1 MPQVSLIIPV
11 FRDTAEARKLLVTL
25 VPDSRVEIIIVD
37 GGCDLNLD
45 KITASRTDVKLLRT
59 SPGRGRQMNVGGTSA
74 TGNWL
79 LFLHA
84 DCRLPHKWLTAID
97 SAGQDP
103 ATVGGWFQ
111 FQLNTQVWQARIL
124 EYFVALRIKILHLP
138 YGDQG
143 IFVKKMVFEKLGGF
157 REWPLMEDVDFVRRL
172 QKNGKVYPSVLS
184 VITSARRWEQDGWV
198 KRSAKNLALMSL
210 YLIGVSVTQL
220 AKWYR

>member
-1 MPQVSLIIPV
+1 MPQASLIIPV
-11 FRDTAEARKLLVTL
+11 FRDTAEVSKLLVTL

-37 GGCDLNLD
+37 GDCDLTLD
-45 KITASRTDVKLLRT
+45 TLAESRTDVKLLRT

-84 DCRLPHKWLTAID
+84 DCRLPHKWLTVID

-111 FQLNTQVWQARIL
+111 FQLDTQVWQARIL
-124 EYFVALRIKILHLP
+124 ESLVALRIKIWHLP

-143 IFVKKMVFEKLGGF
+143 IFVK
-157 REWPLMEDVDFVRRL
+157 MEDVDFARRL
-172 QKNGKVYPSVLS
+172 QKKGKVCPSALPV
-184 VITSARRWEQDGWV
+184 VTSARRWERDGWIN
-198 KRSAKNLALMSL
+198 RSARNLLLISL
-210 YLIGVSVTQL
+210 YFIGVSPTHL

>member
-11 FRDTAEARKLLVTL
+11 FRDAAEVSKLLGTL

-37 GGCDLNLD
+37 GDCDLTLD
-45 KITASRTDVKLLRT
+45 TLAASRPDVKLLRT
-59 SPGRGRQMNVGGTSA
+59 SPGRGRQMNLGGTSA

-84 DCRLPHKWLTAID
+84 DCRLPHKWLTVID

-111 FQLNTQVWQARIL
+111 FQLDTQVWQARIL
-124 EYFVALRIKILHLP
+124 ESFVALRIKIWHLP

-143 IFVKKMVFEKLGGF
+143 IFVRRMVFKKMGGF

-172 QKNGKVYPSVLS
+172 QKKGKVCPSALPV
-184 VITSARRWEQDGWV
+184 VTSARRWERDGWV
-198 KRSAKNLALMSL
+198 NRSARNLILISL
-210 YLIGVSVTQL
+210 YFMGVSPTHL

>member
-198 KRSAKNLALMSL
+198 NRSARNLILISL
-210 YLIGVSVTQL
+210 YCIGVSPTHL

>member
-11 FRDTAEARKLLVTL
+11 FRDTTEVIKLLVTL

-37 GGCDLNLD
+37 GNSDLTLD
-45 KITASRTDVKLLRT
+45 KLVASRTDVKLLRT
-59 SPGRGRQMNVGGTSA
+59 SPGRGRQMNVGGTNA
-74 TGNWL
+74 TGSWL

-103 ATVGGWFQ
+103 TTVGGWFQ
-111 FQLNTQVWQARIL
+111 FQLDTQVWQARVL

-143 IFVKKMVFEKLGGF
+143 IFVKKMVFKKIGGF

-172 QKNGKVYPSVLS
+172 QKTGKVCPSVLS
-184 VITSARRWEQDGWV
+184 VVTSARRWEQDGWIN
-198 KRSAKNLALMSL
+198 RSARNLILISL
-210 YLIGVSVTQL
+210 YFVGVSPTQL

>member
-11 FRDTAEARKLLVTL
+11 FRDTAEASKLLVTL

-37 GGCDLNLD
+37 GDCDLNLD
-45 KITASRTDVKLLRT
+45 KIAASRTDVKLLRT

-97 SAGQDP
+97 SAGQDS

-143 IFVKKMVFEKLGGF
+143 IFVKKMVFKKLGGF

-198 KRSAKNLALMSL
+198 KRSARNLALMSL

>member
-11 FRDTAEARKLLVTL
+11 FHDTAEVSKLLVTL

-37 GGCDLNLD
+37 GDCDLNLD
-45 KITASRTDVKLLRT
+45 KLAASRTDVKLLRT

-103 ATVGGWFQ
+103 STVGGWFQ
-111 FQLNTQVWQARIL
+111 FQLNTQVWQARVL

-143 IFVKKMVFEKLGGF
+143 IFVKKMVFKKLGGF

-172 QKNGKVYPSVLS
+172 QKNGKVCPSVLS

-198 KRSAKNLALMSL
+198 KRSARNLALMSL